1 MILSG
6 VYKTFMKRW
15 ENFQTAWIISDLHFG
30 EDDLKRAFPNRPSDD
45 ELVRRINAKCGRKD
59 ILFVL
64 GDCGDLEYV
73 KKLRGYKV
81 LIMGNHDTGAT
92 KYEREIVKRAFDRD
106 IHPDKDE
113 IRSIMEREFPGWSI
127 RIEEEND
134 SHCPFKRW
142 IAYADNLL
150 FDEVYEGA
158 LIIGEKIILSHEP
171 IAMIPWAFNFHG
183 HNHAQ
188 KKNAPGHMN
197 VCADVLGYEPAH
209 LNSLLNGGI
218 TSKVYT
224 IHRETIDNATDRKK
238 KRGGKKIGEK

>member
-1 MILSG
+1 MVLSG

-15 ENFQTAWIISDLHFG
+15 ENFQTAWIISDLHFN
-30 EDDLKRAFPNRPSDD
+30 EMDLKRAFPNRPTDD
-45 ELVRRINAKCGRKD
+45 ELVRRINAKVGRKD

-92 KYEREIVKRAFDRD
+92 KYEEV
-106 IHPDKDE
+106 
-113 IRSIMEREFPGWSI
+113 
-127 RIEEEND
+127 
-134 SHCPFKRW
+134 
-142 IAYADNLL
+142 

-158 LIIGEKIILSHEP
+158 LIIGEKLILSHEP
-171 IAMIPWAFNFHG
+171 VQIPWAFNFHG

-188 KKNAPGHMN
+188 KKNAPNHMN
-197 VCADVLGYEPAH
+197 VCADVIGYEPAH

-218 TSKVYT
+218 ASKVYT
-224 IHRETIDNATDRKK
+224 IHRETIDNATDRKR

>member
-6 VYKTFMKRW
+6 VYKTFMNRW
-15 ENFQTAWIISDLHFG
+15 EGFQTAWIISDLHFG

-92 KYEREIVKRAFDRD
+92 KYEEV
-106 IHPDKDE
+106 
-113 IRSIMEREFPGWSI
+113 
-127 RIEEEND
+127 
-134 SHCPFKRW
+134 
-142 IAYADNLL
+142 

-158 LIIGEKIILSHEP
+158 LIIGEKLILSHEP
-171 IAMIPWAFNFHG
+171 VQIPWAFNFHG
-183 HNHAQ
+183 HNHAG
-188 KKNAPGHMN
+188 KAHPDKMHMN
-197 VCADVLGYEPAH
+197 VCADVLGYVPAH

-218 TSKVYT
+218 AKHVYT
-224 IHRETIDNATDRKK
+224 IHRETIDGATERKR

>member
-6 VYKTFMKRW
+6 VYKTFMDRW
-15 ENFQTAWIISDLHFG
+15 SQFQTAWIISDLHFN
-30 EDDLKRAFPNRPSDD
+30 EDDLKHAFPNRPSDD

-92 KYEREIVKRAFDRD
+92 KYEEV
-106 IHPDKDE
+106 
-113 IRSIMEREFPGWSI
+113 
-127 RIEEEND
+127 
-134 SHCPFKRW
+134 
-142 IAYADNLL
+142 

-158 LIIGEKIILSHEP
+158 LIIGEKLILSHEP
-171 IAMIPWAFNFHG
+171 VNISWLFDFHG
-183 HNHAQ
+183 HNHFGKAHPD
-188 KKNAPGHMN
+188 KMHMN
-197 VCADVLGYEPAH
+197 VCADVLGYVPAH

-218 TSKVYT
+218 AKNIYT
-224 IHRETIDNATDRKK
+224 IRRETIDGATERKR

>member
-1 MILSG
+1 MVLSG
-6 VYKTFMKRW
+6 VYKTFMDRW
-15 ENFQTAWIISDLHFG
+15 SQFQTAWIISDLHFN

-92 KYEREIVKRAFDRD
+92 KYEEV
-106 IHPDKDE
+106 
-113 IRSIMEREFPGWSI
+113 
-127 RIEEEND
+127 
-134 SHCPFKRW
+134 
-142 IAYADNLL
+142 

-158 LIIGEKIILSHEP
+158 LIFGEKLILSHEP
-171 IAMIPWAFNFHG
+171 VNIPWLFDFHG
-183 HNHAQ
+183 HNHLGKAHSD
-188 KKNAPGHMN
+188 KMHMN
-197 VCADVLGYEPAH
+197 VCADVLGYVPAH

-218 TSKVYT
+218 AKNIYT
-224 IHRETIDNATDRKK
+224 IHRETIDGATERKR

>member
-92 KYEREIVKRAFDRD
+92 KYEEV
-106 IHPDKDE
+106 
-113 IRSIMEREFPGWSI
+113 
-127 RIEEEND
+127 
-134 SHCPFKRW
+134 
-142 IAYADNLL
+142 

-158 LIIGEKIILSHEP
+158 LIIGEKLILSHEP

-188 KKNAPGHMN
+188 KKDAPGHMN

-209 LNSLLNGGI
+209 LNSLLNKGI
-218 TSKVYT
+218 AKNIYT
-224 IHRETIDNATDRKK
+224 IHRETIDGATERKR
-238 KRGGKKIGEK
+238 KRGGKKIGEKR